1 MTLGEEEAPA
11 HKASFHAPGR
21 SRHLRAVPGLRSIAD
36 ARPGIREKVVPLA
49 YARPDEHGG
58 YLQRA
63 SYWRYTGPA
72 TGVVI
77 GGCRVLAG
85 ASSWADRSLVR
96 DGGFYPSRSLS
107 AAQRLAYYTSRLPLA
122 EIATTYRFPP
132 TPELAKRW
140 AATTPAG
147 FTLDVRAW
155 SLLCGAPT
163 WPESLWP
170 DLQGHVK
177 PSRRDA
183 TKLYRQRLPASVV
196 DECWARFNH
205 ALRPLADAGRL
216 GVVIVRF
223 PTWFSPRP
231 AAWKELA
238 ELPSRL
244 PGLRVAVELSNERWF
259 EGTACEQTLGVL
271 EEIGLVVRL
280 PPQLDA
286 GEAGHRCDRRYRL
299 GPLPG
304 PPASPGEPGRCPKR
318 DSRRQ
323 VDLVGPASP
332 LQRGRTGS
340 LGTGRA

>member
-1 MTLGEEEAPA
+1 MGSARSLLGSRTLDAMSTAVTFNGPA
-11 HKASFHAPGR
+11 TGA
-21 SRHLRAVPGLRSIAD
+21 I
-36 ARPGIREKVVPLA
+36 
-49 YARPDEHGG
+49 
-58 YLQRA
+58 
-63 SYWRYTGPA
+63 TGPA
-72 TGVVI
+72 TGVAI

-96 DGGFYPSRSLS
+96 DGGFYPSRTLS
-107 AAQRLAYYTSRLPLA
+107 AAQRLAYYTTRLPLA

-132 TPELAKRW
+132 TPEMAKRW
-140 AATTPAG
+140 AATTPPG

-177 PSRRDA
+177 PSRRDT
-183 TKLYRQRLPASVV
+183 TKLYRQRLPARIV

-205 ALRPLADAGRL
+205 ALRPLADSGRL
-216 GVVIVRF
+216 GAVIVRF

-244 PGLRVAVELSNERWF
+244 PGLRVAVELSNERWY

-271 EEIGLVVRL
+271 EEIGLSFVCRHSSVATKPVVAATADIALVRFPGHPPRL
-280 PPQLDA
+280 ASQA
-286 GEAGHRCDRRYRL
+286 GTQSETLADKL
-299 GPLPG
+299 TWWGPLHRYSDAELAAWV
-304 PPASPGEPGRCPKR
+304 PAVR
-318 DSRRQ
+318 DLASSSSEVHMIMDNCWRTNA
-323 VDLVGPASP
+323 VDNAST
-332 LQRGRTGS
+332 L
-340 LGTGRA
+340 LGLLASS